1 MSTYKM
7 ERKLWRYISLGVF
20 IALSFS
26 SFAQKQSLCPESSV
40 KKSNHYLEDA
50 KDAKKSRKPFT
61 QIVEL
66 VNKSL
71 VEDSANG
78 QAYKFLAETA
88 YAAHEGKAMSIAY
101 IKLIELCPDATA
113 DAYYRLANYQY
124 ETKEFAE
131 AIKNFQSFLDFNK
144 VNEENALDAN
154 QKITRANLMM
164 HPVPFNPIPLKN
176 VSTGEPEYL
185 AIISPDQDF
194 CFFTRRFEETKR
206 GALTSM
212 SVEKFMMSKKVN
224 DEFDGG
230 QPMPFPFNKS
240 GNNNEGGASISIDN
254 KHLFFTVNKNGNF
267 DIYTSDESNGKW
279 SEPRSL
285 SDLVNDKKLWDSQ
298 PSVSPDGKKIY
309 FASFRDSINETS
321 DIYLTQ
327 KDENGNWGKPYLLG
341 SQINTKGNE
350 RTPFIHPDNKTFYF
364 SSDNLPGMG
373 GFDIYMCKMNN
384 DGSFSDPINLGYPI
398 NTEGNEVGFFVSTD
412 GKKGYFASDH
422 LRGPGGYDIFEFEL
436 PEKARPERVLF
447 LKGDLK
453 DDDNKTFSDVK
464 IELKNSLTKEII
476 DVGYDTLSGKYA
488 SVVLFNEDYIMTVK
502 KKGFAFNST
511 YFSKDDTSLVATQ
524 KVNVKLKKIEVGQAY
539 PLNNIHFSSSSSN
552 LNDQDKNIITDFADY
567 LKENDQI
574 KLAINGFTDNAGN
587 PLENLTLSEQRAKAV
602 FEFLA
607 SCGIDRSR
615 LSYQGFGEK
624 KPLASNETEQGK
636 AQNRRTEFLIISK

>member
-1 MSTYKM
+1 MIRIKCIFFF
-7 ERKLWRYISLGVF
+7 LQ
-20 IALSFS
+20 LSYS
-26 SFAQKQSLCPESSV
+26 SYAQKQSLCPESV
-40 KKSNHYLEDA
+40 IKKSNRYLEDA
-50 KDAKKSRKPFT
+50 KDAKKSRKPFSE
-61 QIVEL
+61 IVDL
-66 VNKSL
+66 INKSIA
-71 VEDSANG
+71 EDSING
-78 QAYKFLAETA
+78 QAFKFLAETA
-88 YAAHEGKAMSIAY
+88 YAAHEDKTMSTAY
-101 IKLIELCPDATA
+101 SKLIELCPDASA

-124 ETKEFAE
+124 ETKEFAS

-144 VNEENALDAN
+144 VKEENALDAN

-212 SVEKFMMSKKVN
+212 SVEKFMMSKKIN
-224 DEFDGG
+224 NEFDGG

-240 GNNNEGGASISIDN
+240 GSNNEGGASISIDN

-267 DIYTSDESNGKW
+267 DIYTSDDINGKW

-309 FASFRDSINETS
+309 FASFRDSIHETS
-321 DIYLTQ
+321 DIYETL
-327 KDENGNWGKPYLLG
+327 KDENGNWGKPHPLG
-341 SQINTKGNE
+341 SQINTIGNE

-373 GFDIYMCKMNN
+373 GFDIYMCKIKS

-398 NTEGNEVGFFVSTD
+398 NTEGNEGGFFVSTD
-412 GKKGYFASDH
+412 GKSGYFASDH
-422 LRGPGGYDIFEFEL
+422 LKGPGGYDIYEFEM

-447 LKGDLK
+447 IKGDLK
-453 DDDNKTFSDVK
+453 DDDNKTFSDAK

-476 DVGYDTLSGKYA
+476 DVNYDTITGKYA
-488 SVVLFNEDYIMTVK
+488 SVVLFDEDYIMTVK

-539 PLNNIHFSSSSSN
+539 PLNNIHFSSNSSA
-552 LNDQDKNIITDFADY
+552 LNDQDKNIISDFAEY

-587 PLENLTLSEQRAKAV
+587 PIENLTLSELRAKAV
-602 FEFLA
+602 FEFLS
-607 SCGIDRSR
+607 SCGIERSR
-615 LSYQGFGEK
+615 LSYKGFGET